1 MAKKVKLKELP
12 ELLLEKPNV
21 YHIQESYLRQIALGS
36 PLTAKKKR
44 KSDVKATS
52 AKWYRQKGT
61 GRARQGERTN
71 PHMYGGGLAFPP
83 RPRRQVKN
91 LNKQVRRSALR
102 SAVLHHIVSDSAFV
116 IQGKDFDGFNKTK
129 DVNGVLAGVEARTI
143 NLVVLNDSA
152 VWLGARN
159 LPFVRSVTPEHL
171 NVRDLV
177 ESEALVFSQSALDH
191 YKDLL
196 SLQNG
201 AAGNTAPAA
210 APAADEDGGEE

>member
-12 ELLLEKPNV
+12 ELQIEKVNTF
-21 YHIQESYLRQIALGS
+21 HIQESYLRQVALGS

-44 KSDVKATS
+44 KSDVRATS

-83 RPRRQVKN
+83 RPRRQVKH

-102 SAVLHHIVSDSAFV
+102 SAVLHHINADSAFV

-129 DVNGVLAGVEARTI
+129 DVNGVLSGVDARTI
-143 NLVVLNDSA
+143 SLVVLSDNP

-159 LPFVRSVTPEHL
+159 LPFVRPVTPEHI
-171 NVRDLV
+171 N
-177 ESEALVFSQSALDH
+177 
-191 YKDLL
+191 
-196 SLQNG
+196 
-201 AAGNTAPAA
+201 
-210 APAADEDGGEE
+210 

>member
-12 ELLLEKPNV
+12 ELLIEKPNAH
-21 YHIQESYLRQIALGS
+21 HIQESYLRQVALAS

-44 KSDVKATS
+44 KSDVRATS

-83 RPRRQVKN
+83 RPRRQVKH

-102 SAVLHHIVSDSAFV
+102 SAVLHHILSDSAFI
-116 IQGKDFDGFNKTK
+116 IQGKDFDGFTKTK
-129 DVNGVLAGVEARTI
+129 DVNGVLSGVDARTI
-143 NLVVLNDSA
+143 SLVVLSDNP

-159 LPFVRSVTPEHL
+159 LPFVRPVTPEHL

-177 ESEALVFSQSALDH
+177 ESEAVVFSQSALDH
-191 YKDLL
+191 YKDMLN
-196 SLQNG
+196 LQNG
-201 AAGNTAPAA
+201 GRSA
-210 APAADEDGGEE
+210 APAADKGDDDGGEE

>member
-12 ELLLEKPNV
+12 ELQIEKCNL
-21 YHIQESYLRQIALGS
+21 YHIQESYLRQVAHGS

-44 KSDVKATS
+44 KSDVQATS
-52 AKWYRQKGT
+52 AKMYRQKGT

-71 PHMYGGGLAFPP
+71 PHMTGGGLAFPP
-83 RPRRQVKN
+83 RPRKQIKH

-102 SAVLHHIVSDSAFV
+102 SAVLHHINSDSAFV
-116 IQGKDFDGFNKTK
+116 IQGKDFDGLARTK
-129 DVNGVLAGVEARTI
+129 EVNGVLSTVEARTMI
-143 NLVVLNDSA
+143 LVLMNDHP

-159 LPFVRSVTPEHL
+159 LPFVRPVTPEHI

-191 YKDLL
+191 YREMLTQ
-196 SLQNG
+196 QNG
-201 AAGNTAPAA
+201 RSRHGKPAAGTEDPGG
-210 APAADEDGGEE
+210 DE

>member
-12 ELLLEKPNV
+12 ELQIEKSNV
-21 YHIQESYLRQIALGS
+21 YHIQESYLRQVALSS

-44 KSDVKATS
+44 KSDVRATS
-52 AKWYRQKGT
+52 AKWFRQKGT

-71 PHMYGGGLAFPP
+71 PHMTGGGLAFPP
-83 RPRRQVKN
+83 RPRKQVKH

-102 SAVLHHIVSDSAFV
+102 SAVLHHINSDSAYV

-129 DVNGVLAGVEARTI
+129 EVNSVLGTVEARTMM
-143 NLVVLNDSA
+143 LVLLHEQP

-159 LPFVRSVTPEHL
+159 LPFVRPVTPEHI

-177 ESEALVFSQSALDH
+177 ESEALVFSQSALD
-191 YKDLL
+191 YYREMLK
-196 SLQNG
+196 LQN
-201 AAGNTAPAA
+201 AGKSAPV
-210 APAADEDGGEE
+210 ADSGDEPGGDE